1 MVAAVFRS
9 GLVLV
14 GLDFVFNYFVEILW
28 LDVELSK
35 VERVEVRE
43 LVF

>member
-1 MVAAVFRS
+1 M
-9 GLVLV
+9 LV
-14 GLDFVFNYFVEILW
+14 GLDPVFNYFVEILW

>member
-14 GLDFVFNYFVEILW
+14 GLDFGFNYFVEILR